1 MPNITVTYTPNL
13 PTEEK
18 LESFALEV
26 HEAVAPIIGS
36 GAANFKTYL
45 IPIERSVIGLN
56 DETKA
61 VVHIDFRMFG
71 GRSAVV
77 KQEVASTILTLAKK
91 WLSLQGTVTTEI
103 SLEVGELDNDN
114 YHKIIINQ

>member
-18 LESFALEV
+18 LESFALQI
-26 HEAVAPIIGS
+26 HQAVAPIIGS

-45 IPIERSVIGLN
+45 IPIERSVIGL
-56 DETKA
+56 DDKTKA

-71 GRSAVV
+71 GRSEAV
-77 KQEVASTILTLAKK
+77 KQDVAKTILALANQLLAK
-91 WLSLQGTVTTEI
+91 QGGIATEI